1 MTRWGFISD
10 VHGNLPALERA
21 IAACRGVGAE
31 QLVYLGDLLGR
42 GDSAGCVELVRA
54 TAAFS
59 VVGNRDLD
67 WSERVGPV
75 AREYVL
81 SLPRSVEAAD
91 FVAVHGDARLTRE
104 LSSDEV
110 RRGGRRVYRSLG
122 SRGKRLLC
130 FGHTHQGRVWRKPR
144 EDAPLEPL
152 TGRRVRLPAEP
163 GAIYLL
169 NVGTTG
175 LPFPG
180 KGPPSCA
187 VYDDAE
193 RWVELIALGPGRG
206 RRIGLNE

>member
-21 IAACRGVGAE
+21 IEACGAAGAE

-42 GDSAGCVELVRA
+42 GDSEGCVRLVRA
-54 TAAFS
+54 TARLA

-67 WSERVGPV
+67 WSARVGPG

-81 SLPRSVEAAD
+81 SLPRLAEAGD
-91 FVAVHGDARLTRE
+91 FVAVHGHAPLTRE

-110 RRGGRRVYRSLG
+110 RRGARRAYRWLRL
-122 SRGKRLLC
+122 RGKRLLC
-130 FGHTHQGRVWRKPR
+130 FGHTHQARVWRKAG
-144 EDAPLEPL
+144 EDVPLEQL
-152 TGRRVRLPAEP
+152 TGRRVPLPAEP
-163 GAIYLL
+163 DVVYLL

-187 VYDDAE
+187 VYDDGE
-193 RWVELIALGPGRG
+193 RWVELLELGPSRG
-206 RRIGLNE
+206 RMVGLNE